1 MSENSKKKQ
10 KAKANSLKK
19 LVESNNRFK
28 NRVIYNK
35 TSYNQN
41 VVAILLIVSKKKYN
55 FSFFQKLTSKIV
67 AAIRSLYNL
76 MSKLKKTQYLTQTQK
91 LLNFEAFDYID
102 QSFAYFHVWVVRFL
116 ARSSLDNKN
125 LKFSIE
131 WFSRKS
137 TSTKKLLE
145 KISKKADLKKINK
158 SLRSF
163 LIFNQSSRRFAF
175 YFHSRSKDSYLNQKF
190 FRYSRQKRRARFDL
204 DLNMKSK
211 RNQKIY
217 NYQFKY

>member
-1 MSENSKKKQ
+1 MKNAKQHDSMSENSKKKQ

-102 QSFAYFHVWVVRFL
+102 QSFAYFHV
-116 ARSSLDNKN
+116 
-125 LKFSIE
+125 
-131 WFSRKS
+131 
-137 TSTKKLLE
+137 
-145 KISKKADLKKINK
+145 
-158 SLRSF
+158 
-163 LIFNQSSRRFAF
+163 
-175 YFHSRSKDSYLNQKF
+175 
-190 FRYSRQKRRARFDL
+190 
-204 DLNMKSK
+204 
-211 RNQKIY
+211 
-217 NYQFKY
+217 